1 MKKRLLSM
9 FVLLSLLVAA
19 SAQLPQKKAAFQKKV
34 QFGSS
39 KVLSK
44 VHRTPTIT
52 PSDKQTWWNNHD
64 TKADWYI
71 DGYIEPAHY
80 DVAIYLPGGYFT
92 GSDVAVDAFSIFP
105 IVKDMSNVK
114 VWISKK
120 LPADGSSADLE
131 VVTVPSNQLELESFN
146 DVAFKKSHKIP
157 EDGLFVGLS
166 FDEKDLDNG
175 GDYAGLPIIYSD
187 SEKNRTG
194 GYIIFESSEEKWVQ
208 YEGNLVCAVLLS
220 GNLAANAVS
229 AAGFGTTY
237 SLNGAKTNTFSIPI
251 VNEGQNPVT
260 SVAYTV
266 KGDGVTQGEKTV
278 KVSIDDFKGTGVLE
292 VSMNGEGSAGVF
304 GKTITI
310 TKVNGK
316 ANELA
321 SGNDSQG
328 KVISLSKAVQPTP
341 LVEEFTGTWCGWCPV
356 GITYMELMEKKYGD
370 KVIPIAVHQGDEMAV
385 EDFYDVIG
393 SYVSFYP
400 TVLINRE
407 LDIYPTELN
416 EGVDF
421 VSKELSP
428 VTVALDATWAD
439 NSKNEVS
446 FTTKT
451 VFNFSDSDTNYSLAF
466 LLTEDGMK
474 DDSWVQNNNYSGM
487 TASDKNLSYWYSAPD
502 EVSGLEFN
510 HVAVAGWSVLNGV
523 AGSLPSAVRD
533 GEAIEGAFNGD
544 ISGNKL
550 IQDKS
555 RLTAVVMLIDGESG
569 RILNAAKSAI
579 GEPTGISLT
588 EVSAEKKT
596 ARYNLSGQRVGSNY
610 RGIVVENGRKR
621 LVK

>member
-44 VHRTPTIT
+44 VHRTPAIT

-131 VVTVPSNQLELESFN
+131 VVTVPTSQLELESFN

-208 YEGNLVCAVLLS
+208 YDGNLVCAVLLS

-321 SGNDSQG
+321 SGNESEG
-328 KVISLSKAVQPTP
+328 KVVSVSKSASPMPVA
-341 LVEEFTGTWCGWCPV
+341 EEFTGTWCQYCPV

-370 KVIPIAVHQGDEMAV
+370 KVIPIAVHAGDEMEV
-385 EDFYDVIG
+385 EDFYDVID
-393 SYVSFYP
+393 SYASSYP
-400 TVLINRE
+400 TVLVNRE

-416 EGVDF
+416 AGVDL
-421 VSKELSP
+421 VSKGLSP
-428 VTVALDATWAD
+428 GTVALNATWAD
-439 NSKNEVS
+439 NSKKEVS
-446 FTTKT
+446 FKTKT
-451 VFNFSDSDTNYSLAF
+451 VFNFSDTGANYSLAY

-474 DDSWVQNNNYSGM
+474 DDSWKQRNYFSGQ
-487 TASDKNLSYWYSAPD
+487 SGDKNMAFWYSAPY

-510 HVAVAGWSVLNGV
+510 HVAVAGWSVLDGV
-523 AGSLPSAVRD
+523 DGSLPATVSD
-533 GEAIEGAFNGD
+533 GKAIDSFFNGD
-544 ISGNKL
+544 ISGNTL

-555 RLTAVVMLIDGESG
+555 RLTAIVLLLDGVSG
-569 RILNAAKSAI
+569 KILSAAKSAI

-588 EVSAEKKT
+588 EVSADKQS

-621 LVK
+621 LMK